1 MKKLSLLLLLV
12 LALSV
17 GLAAC
22 NQASP
27 TAVVAR
33 WYDGEHYEFNISKAD
48 LASVGDNGY
57 AKEYTVRG
65 EANPE
70 QMDEKVPENVHG
82 KFVMDISLD
91 EDENKKKICTYTT
104 DMELVCL
111 YKQDYFDSLSA
122 ELKADVAE
130 LVLDDATMKAT
141 FGEEA
146 SGVALKSTTKTSVTF
161 HNDISQRPIR
171 SEKTYN
177 GYYFGAT
184 HQEASKSSI
193 AVDYAKLDESKVS
206 VSVDGG
212 EAVEKQFPSYNKS
225 ANLIDANQILLYIR
239 SLEKTANSFQDA
251 PNVQVYDPVYNVLRK
266 ASFSMTYT
274 CQTFIEY
281 THDETTGEGADAVTQ
296 SVTTDLKAKLTC
308 VAAVIDGQVFMVQM
322 NLPAL
327 TDKDNKDKKLDYVI
341 GEDYSKYTTVRFRTG
356 YKTFEIADYDELQN
370 SNGEKVGARIVEAL
384 KAAVA

>member
-1 MKKLSLLLLLV
+1 MKKLSLILLLV

-17 GLAAC
+17 GLTAC
-22 NQASP
+22 NQASATP
-27 TAVVAR
+27 VVAR

-48 LASVGDNGY
+48 LSSDGEGGY

-70 QMDEKVPENVHG
+70 QMDEKVPENLRG
-82 KFVMDISLD
+82 KFVMDIKLG

-104 DMELVCL
+104 SMELVSL

-122 ELKADVAE
+122 EVKTAVKD
-130 LVLDDATMKAT
+130 LVLSDAAMKET
-141 FGEEA
+141 FGDEA
-146 SGVALKSTTKTSVTF
+146 NGVAIKSTTTTSVTF
-161 HNDISQRPIR
+161 HNDISQRPVR
-171 SEKTYN
+171 SEKTYD

-184 HQEASKSSI
+184 HQEASKSTVV
-193 AVDYAKLDESKVS
+193 VDYANLDKNKVS
-206 VSVDGG
+206 VKIDGA
-212 EAVEKQFPSYNKS
+212 EAVEKDISYNKN
-225 ANLIDANQILLYIR
+225 ANIIDANQILLYIR
-239 SLEKTANSFQDA
+239 SLEKTANSFQDG
-251 PNVQVYDPVYNVLRK
+251 PNVQVYDPVYNVVRK

-341 GEDYSKYTTVRFRTG
+341 GEDYCKYTTVRFRSG
-356 YKTFEIADYDELQN
+356 YKTFEIADYDALQN
-370 SNGEKVGARIVEAL
+370 SNGEKVGASIVEAL